1 MEWQFFDEDRE
12 KRGFECTK
20 CHEDTK
26 RLRRCEEDRWDFGVH
41 DGPFPIRLREHGD
54 AYGFCPAKIL
64 RDPGIDIRGR
74 TMLVRWKA
82 GALEYATM
90 EYDEVNR
97 FYLFIRLWEGF
108 EKSRDFRFLSR
119 LLGGDPKK

>member
-1 MEWQFFDEDRE
+1 
-12 KRGFECTK
+12 
-20 CHEDTK
+20 
-26 RLRRCEEDRWDFGVH
+26 
-41 DGPFPIRLREHGD
+41 
-54 AYGFCPAKIL
+54 
-64 RDPGIDIRGR
+64 
-74 TMLVRWKA
+74 MLVRWKA